1 MVRAANWGKLV
12 KERSKD
18 VADSD
23 ELDSAL
29 GMEPEFENIPEQ
41 DTQSQSEAGEG
52 EEGDESEAAEGE
64 EGEEGEEHLQ
74 CVTVLT
80 HCGLVM
86 PYRVKQL
93 G

>member
-41 DTQSQSEAGEG
+41 DTQSQNEAGEG

-64 EGEEGEEHLQ
+64 EGESEAGEGEDRLQ
-74 CVTVLT
+74 HGTVLNS
-80 HCGLVM
+80 LWPSDAV
-86 PYRVKQL
+86 
-93 G
+93 